1 MFNLLLFEEVIMC
14 DATSVLV
21 LMTHP
26 TIVVQYH
33 ACDLLQTQ
41 LGGTYRE
48 KSKSGRVENCRFPDL
63 HSLKKRKLR
72 SML

>member
-1 MFNLLLFEEVIMC
+1 MC

-26 TIVVQYH
+26 TIVVQHH
-33 ACDLLQTQ
+33 ACDLLQAQ

-48 KSKSGRVENCRFPDL
+48 QAKVAV
-63 HSLKKRKLR
+63 LR
-72 SML
+72 TVAFQICIL

>member
-33 ACDLLQTQ
+33 ACDLLQAQ

-48 KSKSGRVENCRFPDL
+48 KAKVAV
-63 HSLKKRKLR
+63 LR
-72 SML
+72 TVAFQICIL